1 VIVNSYIVID
11 VNPNQGPQ
19 QRDGRAQIEMV
30 LLRAVKK
37 GPAQSTDVSEAAK
50 NLVGAYEKDGIVF
63 SNSGGCLGI
72 YRVDRINIEM
82 GF

>member
-1 VIVNSYIVID
+1 
-11 VNPNQGPQ
+11 
-19 QRDGRAQIEMV
+19 MV
-30 LLRAVKK
+30 LLRAAKK

-50 NLVGAYEKDGIVF
+50 NLVGACEKDGIVF

-72 YRVDRINIEM
+72 YRVDRIDIEM